1 MVSVQVSRQ
10 GDQSDAL
17 LQLDLVK
24 SPLAANPCM
33 NSREKLYLH
42 GHDRVYINIGDGPA
56 SASSSSA
63 APPAA
68 AAAATA
74 FTSAGAEAPTGPS
87 STEALLSSKQW
98 LVIQVSF
105 CLSSSS
111 IWWPFL

>member
-1 MVSVQVSRQ
+1 MQVSRQ

-68 AAAATA
+68 AAAAATA

>member
-1 MVSVQVSRQ
+1 MQVSRQ